1 MSNKTYFILIL
12 SLIFPTQLISQTFI
26 NRATDFGI
34 VDGYGDLGW
43 EEFGGGVS
51 FFDFNGDGWDDL
63 CFPTADGDSLLFFH
77 NNQGVFEKI
86 DGLVLETAAT
96 KQLLWADIDNDG
108 DKDLFVTNFMAA
120 NHLYENDGNMNLID
134 ITLAANFF
142 LFPDPTYGAAFADY
156 DSDGFLDL
164 YVTNRSNGLFDNF
177 TNYLWKNNG
186 NNTFTNV
193 AIQTNTSDGMKVS
206 FCAGFIDINQNLRPD
221 IYIANDR
228 LATNSMY
235 LNNGNTYSDISI
247 SSGTDTVVNAMNVG
261 SGDYNNDG
269 HLDIYVTNA
278 TEGNVLFMNN
288 GDETFTDM
296 TTFAGVA
303 FNQWSWGGNF
313 FDYDNDGDLDL
324 YVSSEEVEDGKAN
337 ALYENMGDGTFH
349 QPLLGGIVG
358 DTLVSFGNAIGDFNL
373 DGKMDVVVVNALGD
387 PMLIWENQTDN
398 DNHWLKVNLEGV
410 ESNRD
415 GIGSWIEVYLDGQ
428 KQVRYTQCGT
438 AYLAQNTQT
447 EHFGLGSF
455 ETLDSV
461 IVRWQ
466 SGTIDKF
473 ENVQANQIMEVLE
486 GMTITS
492 TIDIFE
498 EKNYFQVSPNP
509 VWGNYFYLT
518 NSFGENL
525 DVDLQLVNSI
535 GQVIFDEK
543 IKMKNGK
550 NRIELPLNL
559 GDGFYFLKI
568 NSTYFSESK
577 AIVFLNPN

>member
-1 MSNKTYFILIL
+1 MSNKTCFLLLINFIFSI
-12 SLIFPTQLISQTFI
+12 QLTSQTFV
-26 NRATDFGI
+26 NRAPDFGI
-34 VDGYGDLGW
+34 VDSYGELGL

-63 CFPTADGDSLLFFH
+63 CFPSADGDSLLFYH
-77 NNQGVFEKI
+77 NNQGIFEKI

-120 NHLYENDGNMNLID
+120 NHLYENDGNMNLTD
-134 ITLAANFF
+134 ITLSASFF

-156 DSDGFLDL
+156 DNDGFLDL
-164 YVTNRSNGLFDNF
+164 YITNRSNGVFDSF

-193 AIQTNTSDGMKVS
+193 AIQTGTSDGLKVS

-221 IYIANDR
+221 LYIANDR
-228 LATNSMY
+228 LAKNSMY
-235 LNNGNTYSDISI
+235 LNNGNTFSDISF

-261 SGDYNNDG
+261 AGDYNNDG
-269 HLDIYVTNA
+269 HLDIYVTN
-278 TEGNVLFMNN
+278 TPGGNVLYKNN

-296 TTFAGVA
+296 TTSAGVA

-337 ALYENMGDGTFH
+337 ALYENLGDGTFH
-349 QPLLGGIVG
+349 QTLVDGIPG
-358 DTLVSFGNAIGDFNL
+358 DTLKSFGNSIGDFNL
-373 DGKMDVVVVNALGD
+373 DGKMDVVVVNAWGD

-398 DNHWLKVNLEGV
+398 DNNWLKVKLEGV

-415 GIGSWIEVYLDGQ
+415 GIGSWIELYHDGQ

-447 EHFGLGSF
+447 EHFGVGQF
-455 ETLDSV
+455 ETCDSL
-461 IVRWQ
+461 IIRWQ

-473 ENVQANQIMEVLE
+473 ENVQTNQILEVLE
-486 GMTITS
+486 GMTIVS
-492 TIDIFE
+492 TKDIFE
-498 EKNYFQVSPNP
+498 EKNYFQISPNP
-509 VWGNYFYLT
+509 VSENYFYLK

-525 DVDLQLVNSI
+525 EVDLQLVNAN
-535 GQVIFDEK
+535 GQVVFDK
-543 IKMKNGK
+543 KTNLNQG
-550 NRIELPLNL
+550 NNQVALPLNL
-559 GDGFYFLKI
+559 VSGVYFLKI
-568 NSTYFSESK
+568 KSDDFFEQKSLV
-577 AIVFLNPN
+577 IFD

>member
-1 MSNKTYFILIL
+1 MSNRTRFILLL
-12 SLIFPTQLISQTFI
+12 SFIFSSQLISQTFV
-26 NRATDFGI
+26 NRALDFGI
-34 VDGYGDLGW
+34 VDGYGELGW

-63 CFPTADGDSLLFFH
+63 CFPTADGDSLLFYH

-86 DGLVLETAAT
+86 DGLALETAAT

-134 ITLAANFF
+134 ITLSASFF

-156 DSDGFLDL
+156 DNDGYLDL
-164 YVTNRSNGLFDNF
+164 YITNRSNGVFDSF

-193 AIQTNTSDGMKVS
+193 AIQTGTSDGLKVS

-221 IYIANDR
+221 LYIANDR
-228 LATNSMY
+228 LPANSMY
-235 LNNGNTYSDISI
+235 LNNGNTYSDISFL
-247 SSGTDTVVNAMNVG
+247 SGTDTVINAMNVG
-261 SGDYNNDG
+261 AGDYNNDG
-269 HLDIYVTNA
+269 HLDIYVTN
-278 TEGNVLFMNN
+278 TPEGNVLYKNN
-288 GDETFTDM
+288 GDETFSDM
-296 TTFAGVA
+296 TPSAGVA

-324 YVSSEEVEDGKAN
+324 YVSSEEVENGKAN

-349 QPLLGGIVG
+349 QPFPDGIVG
-358 DTLVSFGNAIGDFNL
+358 DTLASFGNAIGDFNL
-373 DGKMDVVVVNALGD
+373 DGKMDVVVTNAYGD

-398 DNHWLKVNLEGV
+398 DNNWLKVNLEGV
-410 ESNRD
+410 DSNRD
-415 GIGSWIEVYLDGQ
+415 GIGSWIELYHDGQ

-447 EHFGLGSF
+447 EHFGLGTF
-455 ETLDSV
+455 ETCDSL
-461 IVRWQ
+461 IIRWQ

-473 ENVQANQIMEVLE
+473 ENVQANQILDVLE
-486 GMTITS
+486 GMTIVS
-492 TIDIFE
+492 THEILE
-498 EKNYFQVSPNP
+498 EKNYFQISPNP
-509 VWGNYFYLT
+509 VSENYFYLK

-525 DVDLQLVNSI
+525 EVDLQLIDAN
-535 GQVIFDEK
+535 GQVIFDKK
-543 IKMKNGK
+543 IKLNGGN
-550 NRIELPLNL
+550 NRISLPSNL
-559 GDGFYFLKI
+559 VSGVYFLKI
-568 NSTYFSESK
+568 NSNEIFEQKS
-577 AIVFLNPN
+577 IVIFD

>member
-1 MSNKTYFILIL
+1 MSNKNYLFFLLTFIF
-12 SLIFPTQLISQTFI
+12 STQLISQTFI

-63 CFPTADGDSLLFFH
+63 CFPTADGDSLLLFH

-108 DKDLFVTNFMAA
+108 DKDLLVTNFMAA
-120 NHLYENDGNMNLID
+120 NHLYENDGNMNLTD
-134 ITLAANFF
+134 ITLSANFF

-164 YVTNRSNGLFDNF
+164 YITNRSNGLFDNF

-206 FCAGFIDINQNLRPD
+206 FCASFIDINQNLRPD

-228 LATNSMY
+228 LAKNSMY
-235 LNNGNTYSDISI
+235 LNNGNTYSDISF

-261 SGDYNNDG
+261 SGDFNNDG
-269 HLDIYVTNA
+269 HLDIYVTNT
-278 TEGNVLFMNN
+278 TEGNVLFKNN

-296 TTFAGVA
+296 ATSSGVA
-303 FNQWSWGGNF
+303 FNQVSWGANF

-324 YVSSEEVEDGKAN
+324 YVSSEEVEDGKTN
-337 ALYENMGDGTFH
+337 ALYENLGDGTFH
-349 QPLLGGIVG
+349 QPLPDGIAG
-358 DTLVSFGNAIGDFNL
+358 DTLRSFGNAIGDFNL

-398 DNHWLKVNLEGV
+398 DNNWLKVNLEGV
-410 ESNRD
+410 DSNRD
-415 GIGSWIEVYLDGQ
+415 GIGSWIEIYHDGQ

-473 ENVQANQIMEVLE
+473 ENVLANQILEVLE
-486 GMTITS
+486 GMTIVS
-492 TIDIFE
+492 TANIFE
-498 EKNYFQVSPNP
+498 EKNYFKISPNP
-509 VWGNYFYLT
+509 VSENYFYLK
-518 NSFGENL
+518 NSFRGNL
-525 DVDLQLVNSI
+525 EVDLQLVNSS
-535 GQVIFDEK
+535 GEVIFDK
-543 IKMKNGK
+543 KMKLVEGE
-550 NRIELPLNL
+550 NRIEIPINL
-559 GDGFYFLKI
+559 IGGVYFLKI
-568 NSTYFSESK
+568 ESTNFSERETI
-577 AIVFLNPN
+577 IVLKSN

>member
-1 MSNKTYFILIL
+1 MSNKYFLIVLFSIL
-12 SLIFPTQLISQTFI
+12 FAFQLFAQTFV

-34 VDGYGDLGW
+34 IEGYGELGW

-63 CFPTADGDSLLFFH
+63 CFPTAEGDSLLFFH

-86 DGLVLETAAT
+86 NGLVLETSAT

-120 NHLYENDGNMNLID
+120 NRLFENDGFMNMTD
-134 ITLAANFF
+134 ITLSANFF

-156 DSDGFLDL
+156 DGDGYLDL
-164 YVTNRSNGLFDNF
+164 YITNRSNGTFDSF

-193 AIQTNTSDGMKVS
+193 AIQTNTSDGLKVS

-228 LATNSMY
+228 LAKNTMF
-235 LNNGNTYSDISI
+235 LNNGNTFSDISF

-261 SGDYNNDG
+261 AGDYDNDG
-269 HLDIYVTNA
+269 HLDIYVTN
-278 TEGNVLFMNN
+278 TEGGNVLFKNN

-296 TTFAGVA
+296 TTSAGVA

-324 YVSSEEVEDGKAN
+324 YVSSEEVEDGKVN
-337 ALYENMGDGTFH
+337 ALYENMGDGTF
-349 QPLLGGIVG
+349 QLPLLDGIPG
-358 DTLVSFGNAIGDFNL
+358 DTLRSFGNAVGDFNL
-373 DGKMDVVVVNALGD
+373 DGKMDVVVVNAYGD

-398 DNHWLKVNLEGV
+398 ENNWLKVNLEGV

-415 GIGSWIEVYLDGQ
+415 GIGSWIEIYHDGK
-428 KQVRYTQCGT
+428 KQVRYTQCGS
-438 AYLAQNTQT
+438 AYLAQNTRT
-447 EHFGLGSF
+447 EHFGIGDF

-466 SGTIDKF
+466 LGIVDKF
-473 ENVQANQIMEVLE
+473 ENVPANQILEVVE
-486 GMTITS
+486 GMTIVATNE
-492 TIDIFE
+492 IFK
-498 EKNYFQVSPNP
+498 EKNYFQISPNP
-509 VWGNYFYLT
+509 VSENYFHLK
-518 NSFGENL
+518 NSFGENVE
-525 DVDLQLVNSI
+525 VDLQLVNLS
-535 GQVIFDEK
+535 GQVVFNSR
-543 IKMKNGK
+543 MKLIDGE
-550 NRIELPLNL
+550 NRIELPSNL
-559 GDGFYFLKI
+559 DDGFYYLEI
-568 NSTYFSESK
+568 NSKNLSEQQTIILLRSD
-577 AIVFLNPN
+577 